1 MKEIKNQE
9 QLNDFLQMYELEP
22 IFNEKLL
29 PYLSLF
35 HFEQG
40 ENICSQGDAA
50 GFLYVL
56 VKGKLKIYTNSV
68 EGKTLILSFKT
79 PLEVIGDIEY
89 VQNIHFI
96 NTVEAVSPVTLIG
109 VQHLWLKKYASDYS
123 PFLQFL
129 LKIITEK
136 FHLKSN
142 SMSLSLMYPV
152 EVRLASYLLS
162 VSYDETNS
170 PVNKQLSSVNL
181 TDTANFIGTS
191 YRHLNRVIQK
201 FCEEGLVE
209 RNKGS
214 IMVKDREG
222 LQKLA
227 IQHIYE

>member
-9 QLNDFLQMYELEP
+9 QLNDFLQMYELEH
-22 IFNEKLL
+22 IFNENLL

-35 HFEQG
+35 HFDQG
-40 ENICSQGDAA
+40 ENICSQGDTAQY
-50 GFLYVL
+50 LYVL
-56 VKGKLKIYTNSV
+56 VKGKLKIFTNSV

-109 VQHLWLKKYASDYS
+109 IHHHWLKKYASDYS

-170 PVNKQLSSVNL
+170 PMNKQLSSVNL

-214 IMVKDREG
+214 ITVKDREG
-222 LQKLA
+222 LRKLA
-227 IQHIYE
+227 IQNIYE

>member
-50 GFLYVL
+50 EFLYVL

-109 VQHLWLKKYASDYS
+109 VQHHWLKKYASDYS

-214 IMVKDREG
+214 IMVKDRDG